1 MTSRV
6 RADQNI
12 FLLQDCDRALKSP
25 RHPIPNQF
33 LQRAVRLASTQ
44 EDVVKIFTW
53 KRAAAAAFCVFLTA
67 NHPVPLIASDHADPQ
82 ALKDPDG
89 NITDLFFFP
98 DGDRYVV
105 ILDVHR
111 ALAEMPPYQLSQY
124 EYKINFDWHTGV
136 SFPSGDADTVRY
148 GGKISQP
155 DKIMEDAT
163 ITIHLD
169 NDGHVVD
176 KDPPTYSGL
185 LHQDQIQK
193 FAGVRADPFI
203 FPRFFQ
209 KNIVAMVFSIPK
221 NAFPAGRDTF
231 LIWAAAFK
239 RDTGKQVDHVGRSN
253 RTQQARFEPLNTL
266 HPSQHVAQI
275 MKDKTFWDDWF
286 DHLKMYRETQQ
297 FGAAIQI
304 LVQIRS
310 KKMYDFTPD
319 VMVYSDAREHD
330 PNARPGFPNGRHIQ
344 DDVAAITCAEGDC
357 ILQEL
362 SYIEGDDFPRKTVSD
377 RPVPVDAKFPYLLE
391 PYDEGAVKKNPLPS
405 PLPSLGLGGLA
416 SLGMLAIKSIPR
428 LIELEFL
435 PWNMSIV
442 VLLIIIAVIALVVL
456 WLVIQGI
463 KYRLMLRRQRQ
474 AI

>member
-1 MTSRV
+1 MVT
-6 RADQNI
+6 
-12 FLLQDCDRALKSP
+12 
-25 RHPIPNQF
+25 
-33 LQRAVRLASTQ
+33 
-44 EDVVKIFTW
+44 IFTW

-67 NHPVPLIASDHADPQ
+67 NNPVPLLASDHADPQ
-82 ALKDPDG
+82 VLKDPDG

-124 EYKINFDWHTGV
+124 EYRINFDWHTGV
-136 SFPSGDADTVRY
+136 SFTNGDADTVRY

-155 DKIMEDAT
+155 QGIKEDAT

-169 NDGHVVD
+169 NNGNWPD
-176 KDPPTYSGL
+176 KDEPKYSGL
-185 LHQDQIQK
+185 LHQDQIEK

-203 FPRFFQ
+203 FPRFFK
-209 KNIVAMVFSIPK
+209 KNIVAMVFSIPR
-221 NAFPAGRDTF
+221 NAFPTGRDTF

-239 RDTGKQVDHVGRSN
+239 RADGKQVDHVGRSN

-275 MKDKTFWDDWF
+275 MKDKAFWDSWY
-286 DHLKMYRETQQ
+286 DHLKMYRETQL
-297 FGAAIQI
+297 FSAAVQILIQI
-304 LVQIRS
+304 RGTKSV
-310 KKMYDFTPD
+310 YDAVPD

-330 PNARPGFPNGRHIQ
+330 PGVRAGFPNGRHIQ
-344 DDVAAITCAEGDC
+344 DDVAAMTCAEGDC

-362 SYIEGDDFPRKTVSD
+362 SFLEGDWPRKTVSD
-377 RPVPVDAKFPYLLE
+377 RPVPTDAKFPYLLE
-391 PYDEGAVKKNPLPS
+391 PYPEDKVAPNKLPS
-405 PLPSLGLGGLA
+405 PLDSLGLRGIA
-416 SLGMLAIKSIPR
+416 SLGLLGIRSIPR
-428 LIELEFL
+428 LLELELL
-435 PWNMSIV
+435 PLNMSIV
-442 VLLIIIAVIALVVL
+442 ALLIVTAVITLVLL

-463 KYRLMLRRQRQ
+463 KYRLFLRRQRQ